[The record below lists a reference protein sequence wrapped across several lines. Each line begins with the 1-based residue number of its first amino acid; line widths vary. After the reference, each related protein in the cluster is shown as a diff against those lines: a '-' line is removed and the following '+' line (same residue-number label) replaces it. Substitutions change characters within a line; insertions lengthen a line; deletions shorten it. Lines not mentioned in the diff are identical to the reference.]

1 MALLSGFGPFKWF
14 EETVMIMGN
23 YGNTLLEL
31 CNGTEPQS
39 TLKSAIR
46 NAFLVDNLIIMLRMI
61 FSFLHWEEKMHC

>member
-31 CNGTEPQS
+31 YNGTVPQS

-46 NAFLVDNLIIMLRMI
+46 NAFLVMIIMLRMI